1 MIRENDVIGIDGNN
15 YVRKEK
21 CNDTY
26 FLDIKRELKRIERAK
41 TKANNYSKE
50 QADKMLVELNMEEEF
65 WKNELNHI
73 QNPQRKFK
81 KKFEKKKLEQIRQE
95 ILKIIEEKR
104 LKNEDSLCLSNIA
117 LQLNVKEKYVFQIL
131 DQLNKEGIVSQP
143 NHIKPH
149 DVFRPYSNGW
159 CDDIYEIRK

>member
-26 FLDIKRELKRIERAK
+26 FLQIKSELRRIERAK
-41 TKANNYSKE
+41 MNANNYVKE
-50 QADKMLVELNMEEEF
+50 KADKMLVELNMEEEF

-81 KKFEKKKLEQIRQE
+81 KKFEKKKLEQIREE
-95 ILKIIEEKR
+95 ILKIIEEQR
-104 LKNEDSLCLSNIA
+104 LKNEDSLHLSNIA
-117 LQLNVKEKYVFQIL
+117 LQLNVKEKYVFQVL

-159 CDDIYEIRK
+159 CDDIYKIRK

>member
-1 MIRENDVIGIDGNN
+1 MIRENDIICIDENN

-26 FLDIKRELKRIERAK
+26 FLQIKSELRRIERAK
-41 TKANNYSKE
+41 TNANNYAKE
-50 QADKMLVELNMEEEF
+50 KADKMLVELNMEEEF

-95 ILKIIEEKR
+95 ILKIIEEKK
-104 LKNEDSLCLSNIA
+104 LKNEDSLRLSNIS
-117 LQLNVKEKYVFQIL
+117 LQLNVKEKYVFQVL

-159 CDDIYEIRK
+159 CDDIYKIRK

>member
-26 FLDIKRELKRIERAK
+26 FLQIKSELRRIERAK
-41 TKANNYSKE
+41 MNANNYVKE
-50 QADKMLVELNMEEEF
+50 KADKMLVELNMEEEF

-73 QNPQRKFK
+73 QNPQKKFK
-81 KKFEKKKLEQIRQE
+81 KKFEKKKLEQIREE
-95 ILKIIEEKR
+95 ILKIIEEQR
-104 LKNEDSLCLSNIA
+104 LKNEDSLHLSNIA
-117 LQLNVKEKYVFQIL
+117 LQLNVKEKYVFQVL

>member
-41 TKANNYSKE
+41 TKLNNYSKE
-50 QADKMLVELNMEEEF
+50 DQNKILTKLNMEEEF

-95 ILKIIEEKR
+95 ILKIIEEKKM
-104 LKNEDSLCLSNIA
+104 KNEDSLHLSNIA
-117 LQLNVKEKYVFQIL
+117 LQLNVKEKYVFQVL

-149 DVFRPYSNGW
+149 DVFRPNSNGW
-159 CDDIYEIRK
+159 CDDIYKIRK

>member
-26 FLDIKRELKRIERAK
+26 FLQIKSELRRIERAK
-41 TKANNYSKE
+41 MNANNYVKE
-50 QADKMLVELNMEEEF
+50 KADKMLVELNMEEEF

-81 KKFEKKKLEQIRQE
+81 KKFEKKKLEQIREE
-95 ILKIIEEKR
+95 ILKIIEEQR
-104 LKNEDSLCLSNIA
+104 LKNEDSLRLSNIS
-117 LQLNVKEKYVFQIL
+117 LQLNVKEKYVFQVL
-131 DQLNKEGIVSQP
+131 DQLNKEGLVSQP

-159 CDDIYEIRK
+159 CDDIYKIRK

>member
-26 FLDIKRELKRIERAK
+26 FLQIKSELRRIERAK
-41 TKANNYSKE
+41 MNANNYVKE
-50 QADKMLVELNMEEEF
+50 KADKMLVELNMEEEF

-81 KKFEKKKLEQIRQE
+81 KKFEKKKLEQIREE
-95 ILKIIEEKR
+95 ILKIIEEQR
-104 LKNEDSLCLSNIA
+104 LKNEDSLRLSNIA
-117 LQLNVKEKYVFQIL
+117 LQLNVKEKYVFQVL

-159 CDDIYEIRK
+159 CDDIYKIRK

>member
-1 MIRENDVIGIDGNN
+1 MIRENDIICIDKNN

-26 FLDIKRELKRIERAK
+26 FLQIKSELRRIERAK
-41 TKANNYSKE
+41 MNANNYVKE
-50 QADKMLVELNMEEEF
+50 KADKMLVELNMEEEF

-81 KKFEKKKLEQIRQE
+81 KKFEKKKLEQIREE
-95 ILKIIEEKR
+95 ILKIIEEQR
-104 LKNEDSLCLSNIA
+104 LKNEDSLRLSNIA
-117 LQLNVKEKYVFQIL
+117 LQLNVKEKYVFQVL

-159 CDDIYEIRK
+159 CDDIYKIRK

>member
-26 FLDIKRELKRIERAK
+26 FLQIKSELRRIERAK
-41 TKANNYSKE
+41 MNANNYVKE
-50 QADKMLVELNMEEEF
+50 KADKMLVELNMEEEF

-81 KKFEKKKLEQIRQE
+81 KKFEKKKLEQIREE
-95 ILKIIEEKR
+95 ILKIIEEQR
-104 LKNEDSLCLSNIA
+104 LKNEDSLRLSNIS
-117 LQLNVKEKYVFQIL
+117 LQLNVKEKYVFQVL

-159 CDDIYEIRK
+159 CDDIYKIRK

>member
-26 FLDIKRELKRIERAK
+26 FLQIKSELRRIERAK
-41 TKANNYSKE
+41 MNANNYVKE
-50 QADKMLVELNMEEEF
+50 KADKMLVELNMEEEF

-81 KKFEKKKLEQIRQE
+81 KKFEKKKLEQIREE
-95 ILKIIEEKR
+95 ILKIIEEQR
-104 LKNEDSLCLSNIA
+104 LKNEDSLRLSNIS
-117 LQLNVKEKYVFQIL
+117 LQLNVKEKYVFQVL

-149 DVFRPYSNGW
+149 DVFRPYSNGL
-159 CDDIYEIRK
+159 CDDIYKIRK